1 MVSQYA
7 DRASAAYAFLSFCRK
22 CELRGAAEL
31 DAKGQDLLK
40 HDRAKPVER
49 LAELSQGR
57 WWFCKHAAIQS
68 LPDCAMFVRYVR
80 DWVAT
85 RHSSWSGERQ
95 RDPEE
100 DKEPEN
106 E

>member
-1 MVSQYA
+1 MEVLGTEA
-7 DRASAAYAFLSFCRK
+7 IAF
-22 CELRGAAEL
+22 GA
-31 DAKGQDLLK
+31 LL
-40 HDRAKPVER
+40 APV
-49 LAELSQGR
+49 LQGR
-57 WWFCKHAAIQS
+57 WWFCKHEAIQS

-85 RHSSWSGERQ
+85 RHPSWSGERQ

-106 E
+106 EAAEAQLHSIWGFSRACLLLGPSYTPAL